1 MSKKNKLEN
10 TISPA
15 EEKIVKE
22 LITEGRERG
31 FITIDE
37 INENLGDETPSAEQL
52 EKIFSIFSEM
62 DIEVVD
68 NVLTISGERKATRNE
83 DHNYSEFSY
92 GKFSRSFNLPE
103 DAKGDG
109 IKASMKDGVLA
120 ISIPRVEPVVPE
132 VKKISI
138 K

>member
-1 MSKKNKLEN
+1 MSKKNKTEN

-22 LITEGRERG
+22 LIAEGREKG

-37 INENLGDETPSAEQL
+37 INENLGDEAPSAEQL

-68 NVLTISGERKATRNE
+68 NDKNTDFLS
-83 DHNYSEFSY
+83 DQSET
-92 GKFSRSFNLPE
+92 
-103 DAKGDG
+103 
-109 IKASMKDGVLA
+109 
-120 ISIPRVEPVVPE
+120 EP
-132 VKKISI
+132 
-138 K
+138 